1 MKKKFPWRFEEPT
14 DDPSSSST
22 NYENAVLHSPLS
34 RSRRRQNPPP
44 ARPTVFVV
52 LLAGRPN
59 PNGKREGDALG
70 AGPPGKPPSGGRRRG
85 RGRGRERERKLLPRC
100 RVLAGGALLRRGSLV
115 SFYAVSQEQG
125 KAGYFHAGG
134 GRAEGRM
141 DDGGRGG
148 HCRGYRGVRRRPWG
162 KYAAEIRDRHRRGSR
177 IWLGTFD
184 TAVEAARAYD
194 RAALRMRGCKAILNF
209 PKDVAG
215 DGDRCLPAPVA
226 PPKKKMAPSSD
237 EPGLS
242 PEDDGESLY
251 SLPPLSPLLSPYSM
265 GFVRR
270 LLVV

>member
-1 MKKKFPWRFEEPT
+1 MKTRCYTLLSPAQGADRILLLHVQQ
-14 DDPSSSST
+14 SSSSSSRVALT
-22 NYENAVLHSPLS
+22 LMAREKETLSALDLLANHLLEEEEEEEEEEEKEKENSSRVAEYLLEEPCYDVEASS
-34 RSRRRQNPPP
+34 RSTPSPRSRVRLVISTP
-44 ARPTVFVV
+44 AVAAPKVEWTT
-52 LLAGRPN
+52 AD
-59 PNGKREGDALG
+59 EA
-70 AGPPGKPPSGGRRRG
+70 
-85 RGRGRERERKLLPRC
+85 
-100 RVLAGGALLRRGSLV
+100 
-115 SFYAVSQEQG
+115 
-125 KAGYFHAGG
+125 
-134 GRAEGRM
+134 
-141 DDGGRGG
+141 G